1 MKMAILGMILGNILG
16 TLLMGNWV
24 VTLIIGLG
32 QLSAVLALWGAGC
45 LRT

>member
-16 TLLMGNWV
+16 ALLMGNWG
-24 VTLIIGLG
+24 VTLIMGLG
-32 QLSAVLALWGAGC
+32 QLSAVIALWMAGC